1 MDAQPNRRWIVT
13 GASRGIG
20 LAVARRALA
29 AGDRVALFA
38 RSPAV
43 QHLARD
49 LGDRALGVR
58 VDVSD
63 PAEVEAALATVAGG
77 GGGGGVQVTHRAV
90 GVAGGATVAPD
101 CGGVD
106 VLVNNA
112 GLHRGGLLDTL
123 SDEDWDSVL
132 NVNLSAPF
140 RLIRALRP
148 RLTAGSAI
156 VNVGAVVGF
165 RGFAGDS
172 PYGASKA
179 GLAGLTRVLAVE
191 LARHG
196 IRVNLVVPG
205 FVSTAMTAEVDER
218 ARERIHKRIP
228 MRREGTEMEIAEVI
242 CWVAGASYMTGA
254 VVPVDGGLSAN
265 L

>member
-1 MDAQPNRRWIVT
+1 MSTESAKRWIVT

-20 LAVARRALA
+20 LAVARQAIA
-29 AGDRVALFA
+29 EGDRVALFA
-38 RSPAV
+38 RSPEIETIA
-43 QHLARD
+43 AS
-49 LGDRALGVR
+49 LGEGALGVS
-58 VDVSD
+58 VDIAD
-63 PAEVEAALATVAGG
+63 PEAMKQAVRQVEETFE
-77 GGGGGVQVTHRAV
+77 
-90 GVAGGATVAPD
+90 
-101 CGGVD
+101 GVD

-112 GLHRGGLLDTL
+112 GFHRGGLIENI
-123 SDEDWDSVL
+123 SDEDWDQVL
-132 NVNLSAPF
+132 DTNLSAPF
-140 RLIRALRP
+140 RLSRALRP
-148 RLTAGSAI
+148 LLRAGAAI

-191 LARHG
+191 FARDN

-205 FVSTAMTAEVDER
+205 FVRTAMTEAVDDR
-218 ARERIHKRIP
+218 ARERILRRIP
-228 MRREGTEMEIAEVI
+228 MRREGSESEIAEVI
-242 CWVAGASYMTGA
+242 IWVARAQYMTGA

>member
-1 MDAQPNRRWIVT
+1 MNTEAKRRWIVT

-29 AGDRVALFA
+29 AGERVALFA
-38 RSPAV
+38 RNQAAV
-43 QHLARD
+43 EGLAREF
-49 LGDRALGVR
+49 GERALGVA
-58 VDVSD
+58 VDVTD
-63 PAEVEAALATVAGG
+63 PDDVERALATV
-77 GGGGGVQVTHRAV
+77 T
-90 GVAGGATVAPD
+90 GAF
-101 CGGVD
+101 GGVD

-112 GLHRGGLLDTL
+112 GLHRGGLLETL
-123 SDEDWDSVL
+123 SDEDWDAVL

-148 RLTAGSAI
+148 HLAAGSAI

-172 PYGASKA
+172 PYAASKA

-191 LARHG
+191 LARHD

-205 FVSTAMTAEVDER
+205 FVRTAMTAAVDER
-218 ARERIHKRIP
+218 ARERIVKRIP
-228 MRREGTEMEIAEVI
+228 MRREGAEAEIADVI
-242 CWVAGASYMTGA
+242 FWVAGSSYMTGA

>member
-43 QHLARD
+43 QHLARG

-63 PAEVEAALATVAGG
+63 PAEVEAALATVDA
-77 GGGGGVQVTHRAV
+77 AF
-90 GVAGGATVAPD
+90 
-101 CGGVD
+101 GGVD

-112 GLHRGGLLDTL
+112 GLHRGGLLETL

-228 MRREGTEMEIAEVI
+228 MRREGTEMEIADVI

-254 VVPVDGGLSAN
+254 VVTVDGGLSAN

>member
-43 QHLARD
+43 EHLARD

-63 PAEVEAALATVAGG
+63 PAEVEAALATVDA
-77 GGGGGVQVTHRAV
+77 AF
-90 GVAGGATVAPD
+90 
-101 CGGVD
+101 GGVD

-112 GLHRGGLLDTL
+112 GLHRGGLLETL
-123 SDEDWDSVL
+123 SDDDWDSVL

>member
-1 MDAQPNRRWIVT
+1 MKAEKRRRWIVT

-20 LAVARRALA
+20 LAVAKRALA

-43 QHLARD
+43 ESLAGE
-49 LGDRALGVR
+49 LGENALGVP
-58 VDVSD
+58 VDVTD
-63 PAEVEAALATVAGG
+63 PVDIQQALEKVTATF
-77 GGGGGVQVTHRAV
+77 
-90 GVAGGATVAPD
+90 
-101 CGGVD
+101 GGVD

-112 GLHRGGLLDTL
+112 GLHRGGLLETL
-123 SDEDWDSVL
+123 SDDDWDAVL

-148 RLTAGSAI
+148 NLSAGSAI

-172 PYGASKA
+172 SYGASKA
-179 GLAGLTRVLAVE
+179 GLAGLTRILAIE

-205 FVSTAMTAEVDER
+205 FVRTAMTAAVDER
-218 ARERIHKRIP
+218 ASERILKRIP
-228 MRREGTEMEIAEVI
+228 MRREGVESEIAEVVF
-242 CWVAGASYMTGA
+242 WVAGSSYMTGA